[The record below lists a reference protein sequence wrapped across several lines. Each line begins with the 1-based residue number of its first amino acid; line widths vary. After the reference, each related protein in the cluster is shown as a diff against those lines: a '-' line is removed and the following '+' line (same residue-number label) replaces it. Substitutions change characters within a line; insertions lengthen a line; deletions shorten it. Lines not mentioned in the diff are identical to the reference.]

1 MEPTTVSHQSGR
13 KKLLLP
19 LFVLIAVGAWATWYL
34 LAKTEPR
41 VVLPTTASDALLGFS
56 PDGRMLVTRRWMKD
70 DGPFG
75 RHAGVRFWDL
85 ASGREYASLAAD
97 VPEVGVAQFSPDGK
111 LLAVDDGGGNLRL
124 WDVATRQEVATL
136 KKDSKRDQYFGRKT
150 PTFAFSGDSAVLA
163 FPVEGGVRLWDV
175 ATRRDRVELTGAA
188 WPVAFSRDV
197 KVVATASREGEGEK
211 VAWSVKL
218 WDPADGRERATF
230 KGHSRQLMSL
240 AFTSDGRTLASA
252 ESDPSADVA
261 IPPPQSRSK
270 IKLWETATSKE
281 IASLDGRVASEN
293 RVSFQLGDRL
303 LLNHVAPFRFDLWD
317 VTEMPPREVGR
328 FDGVHGRAS
337 LSPDAQFLALAR
349 FQEETRDGKHFLHVD
364 AIRVLEVPALKELA
378 VLKVAWTGDNMD
390 LVFSPKGETL
400 VAIGTKWDGKPL
412 GESVDVGQPT
422 VEIKFFDIA
431 RGQEIDTIPQQ
442 TKHGWLEEAVSPDGK
457 TLATRPGHEDR
468 ITIWDLPGG
477 RP

>member
-1 MEPTTVSHQSGR
+1 MDPTTVSHQSGR
-13 KKLLLP
+13 TKLLLA
-19 LFVLIAVGAWATWYL
+19 LFVLIALGAWATWQL

-56 PDGRMLVTRRWMKD
+56 PDARMLVTRRWVND
-70 DGPFG
+70 DGPIG
-75 RHAGVRFWDL
+75 RHAGVRLWDVT
-85 ASGREYASLAAD
+85 SGREYASLAAD
-97 VPEVGVAQFSPDGK
+97 VPNIWVAQFSPDGK
-111 LLAVDDGGGNLRL
+111 LLAVDDGEGNLRL

-136 KKDSKRDQYFGRKT
+136 KKDSKRDQFFGRKT
-150 PTFAFSGDSAVLA
+150 PTFGFSGDSAVLA
-163 FPVEGGVRLWDV
+163 FPVEGGVQLWDV

-188 WPVAFSRDV
+188 WPVAYSRNG
-197 KVVATASREGEGEK
+197 KVVATAGREGEGEK

-240 AFTSDGRTLASA
+240 AFSSDGQTLASA
-252 ESDPSADVA
+252 ESDPLADVS

-270 IKLWETATSKE
+270 IKLWEIATGKE
-281 IASLDGRVASEN
+281 KTSLDGRVASEN

-317 VTEMPPREVGR
+317 VSEMPPREVGS

-349 FQEETRDGKHFLHVD
+349 FQEETRDGKHFKHVD
-364 AIRVLEVPALKELA
+364 AIRVLEVPALKERA
-378 VLKVAWTGDNMD
+378 VLKVAWTGDNLN
-390 LVFSPKGETL
+390 LVFSPKGETF
-400 VAIGTKWDGKPL
+400 VAIGPKWDGKPL
-412 GESVDVGQPT
+412 GESVDASQRT
-422 VEIKFFDIA
+422 VEIKFLDIA
-431 RGQEIDTIPQQ
+431 RGQEIVTIPQQ
-442 TKHGWLEEAVSPDGK
+442 ATHGWLEVEVSPDGK
-457 TLATRPGHEDR
+457 TLATRPGNEAR
-468 ITIWDLPGG
+468 ITIWDLPAG